1 MIVPPEGLVLN
12 IYKPQGITSFG
23 VVSRVRKKL
32 NVKKVGHAGTLDP
45 MAEGTLIVL
54 VGKATK
60 RASEFSTLDKEYRAG
75 ILLGKKTDTYDVT
88 GKIIGTG
95 DTSGVNIDRLKAA
108 ISEFCGEIEQV
119 PPMYS
124 ALKVDGKRLYK
135 LAREGMEIERKSRN
149 ITIHQIKLERWE
161 NPRLE
166 ITVRCSKG
174 TYIRSLAHDLGE
186 TLGCGGCLETLV
198 RTAVGSYRIED
209 ALRLDEITLDAADL
223 D

>member
-12 IYKPQGITSFG
+12 IYKPQGLTSFG

-32 NVKKVGHAGTLDP
+32 NIKKVGHAGTLDP

-60 RASEFSTLDKEYRAG
+60 KASEFSALDKEYRAG
-75 ILLGKKTDTYDVT
+75 ILLGEKTDTYDVT
-88 GKIIGTG
+88 GKALGSG
-95 DTSGVNIDRLKAA
+95 DTSGVSLSRLQDALN
-108 ISEFCGEIEQV
+108 EFSGEIEQV
-119 PPMYS
+119 PPMFS

-135 LAREGMEIERKSRN
+135 LAREGVEIERKSRR

-186 TLGCGGCLETLV
+186 KLGCGGCLETLV
-198 RTAVGSYRIED
+198 RTAVGSYRVED
-209 ALRLDEITLDAADL
+209 AMRLEEITLDAAEL